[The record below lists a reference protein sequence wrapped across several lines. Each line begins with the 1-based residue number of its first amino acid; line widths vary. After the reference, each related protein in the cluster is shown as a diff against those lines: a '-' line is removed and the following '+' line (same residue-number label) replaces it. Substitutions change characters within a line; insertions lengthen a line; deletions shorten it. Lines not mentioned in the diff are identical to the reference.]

1 MISESMIVMV
11 LLGCGNQLQSC
22 DYIGT
27 QSAGWTSV
35 SECKDAIPVT
45 IKQYQAAPY
54 PVISARC
61 GKEKLQRKDF
71 ARVVGDH
78 SNHTTEGKI
87 LAIEGF
93 EDFGG
98 EVEQPNPESF
108 RACLRYLQEEAL
120 SAGFLFPGHL
130 IGVAAEAMDCFV
142 EDHKASQ
149 GTAATAPVAKATATG
164 HA

>member
-93 EDFGG
+93 EDFGPSMF
-98 EVEQPNPESF
+98 EL
-108 RACLRYLQEEAL
+108 LR
-120 SAGFLFPGHL
+120 
-130 IGVAAEAMDCFV
+130 
-142 EDHKASQ
+142 
-149 GTAATAPVAKATATG
+149 AKAQVPLLERVAVPNENSPVENMRIGWLDRLTAK
-164 HA
+164 ARSISSLR